1 MNAPREGMNQMGDAA
16 KKLADEFAALNKI
29 DAIRAQALR
38 DGITLSDSQVAS
50 LTKLALAEGQ
60 SADVLQRATQLHNNL
75 TDAMKKQDEEI
86 QKLVQSSDLL
96 TPKQDEIADKEGL
109 LGAAFNQGAI
119 SAQQF
124 NDAMKELQIQLNG
137 QKKGAQ
143 EFVSGLS
150 SDLDTM
156 IGKMTDVSGMLEE
169 KQKTKGKDSIFAQ
182 LMTRTRMI
190 SSRRSRRCCSS
201 C

>member
-1 MNAPREGMNQMGDAA
+1 MGQGGDAA
-16 KKLADEFAALNKI
+16 KKLQDQFAALNKI

-38 DGITLSDSQVAS
+38 DNITLSDSQVAS

-109 LGAAFNQGAI
+109 LMAAFNQGTISCAAI
-119 SAQQF
+119 QRR
-124 NDAMKELQIQLNG
+124 D
-137 QKKGAQ
+137 
-143 EFVSGLS
+143 LS
-150 SDLDTM
+150 SYRLSLTARQRGAGIREGASQRPRHGDRQDDRRQRDAR
-156 IGKMTDVSGMLEE
+156 GKA
-169 KQKTKGKDSIFAQ
+169 KDQGQGQHLRAAHPG
-182 LMTRTRMI
+182 RE
-190 SSRRSRRCCSS
+190 
-201 C
+201 